1 MGEYAIDGMDDDNKS
16 FTSLMNDAKK
26 STYRDLF
33 IIKGL
38 VTGIIVFSFANI
50 VLKRYYNEFLKSIDK
65 NIVLYYI
72 YGDRFNAFK
81 YETIRTLLNEN
92 DYSLNAAISLI
103 IIALLLKPWGYPK
116 DINLVC

>member
-1 MGEYAIDGMDDDNKS
+1 MGEYAIVGIDDNKS
-16 FTSLMNDAKK
+16 FTSLMNEAKK
-26 STYRDLF
+26 TTYRDLF

-50 VLKRYYNEFLKSIDK
+50 VLKRYYNIYHTEFLKSIDK

-81 YETIRTLLNEN
+81 YETIRTLLNAN

-103 IIALLLKPWGYPK
+103 IIALY
-116 DINLVC
+116 